1 MNKKQFLFL
10 CCFFLHASISY
21 SCTPTD
27 LSDIIFSRVTP
38 LESLLE
44 RIRISYQLSPQE
56 SPAID
61 TETSRRISKTV
72 EETES
77 LYKRAKYGDQRAL
90 IALKA
95 KTTQSAHACVLM
107 MKYYTKKGVTIKN
120 SLAPEY
126 ESYLSIFFTL
136 LGEKLGAIDEFE
148 EIMDPLLNLS
158 LAIYHQKKD
167 ASLAAQYAQAA
178 VDQGCIEGYT
188 FIGKLDKKVHLKR
201 AMTHH
206 FKAAQYKNP
215 RGIYKLAR
223 SCYKLNGNF
232 IEDLYKHAAARGV
245 SKAYFDLGR
254 KCERESQKEK
264 SIWYFSQ
271 LIEVDPYLFVHKEQ
285 KKGLGRTAFY
295 VANQLLKK
303 NPSLLPPLLKAVY
316 EHNPSK
322 RKEVSHFL
330 ASSYSFG
337 QNGFPQSTK
346 DALYWLNISAEYH
359 GDLNDVYR
367 LCCLSVADLWPKES
381 LKKLIAMSRGLVN
394 SPEILERYGTIPQ
407 ILLAR
412 LLVEEGDNQDNPRYF
427 EEAMG
432 LFLNALG
439 KMEEDSPR
447 RKRTVWR
454 IPGTRM
460 QGKFPAVESAYEKIV
475 ITSSALQKRL
485 ALYELGF
492 HHLWGGSE
500 GTISLTKALECFF
513 KSANSGSSIPWF
525 YVTIINHHLTSRW
538 IRSSLIDRSE
548 GALVPFRS
556 SRLSQVEEALTTY
569 LKVEQLLDRLSD
581 LGSEEKER
589 LKSEVRELSLTN
601 FEGAALSLA
610 AWFRHGM
617 FGLSPSTE
625 HEIYWLKLAAEKSC
639 VTAQR
644 ILKDRSPLVLPLTDE
659 EERTLHHLRTHTKGQ
674 PDFLVV
680 GGGLSGVMTAL
691 SVAKAKAQGKIHA
704 GKISIIEE
712 RDNILTGASMIVARQ
727 HRGGEYTQDR
737 TTAAQ
742 CLYGSVLW
750 EQMFKTSRMLTTEE
764 INDFLLAKA
773 SRDGSTLSEKDLIAH
788 HAFLNERYQQYL
800 SQFEDPV
807 NAQELLF
814 GASPIFHELT
824 EEELRNM
831 SLDHHFAAGI
841 RTTEHGF
848 QPVGMGVVL
857 EHLLR
862 LHNVEVITGYE
873 VGNIKPLLRGGFEI
887 NGRSQQPIY
896 ARYLINAAW
905 HNNSHLAW
913 LLKRSVPSPPL
924 TVPNAKRVFLR
935 CLALVDISQCSL
947 PKENHSFFGLVGEH
961 GGMVSCFNDWT
972 AAIFV
977 PGDGLSYQG
986 DYDLDVDTVNEL
998 PYAAKNKLARLK
1010 AEKMMI
1016 AKGILDNAK
1025 EKYPFLEKAG
1035 VRELYV
1041 QTVVSENDEICKRT
1055 HSSAK
1060 WVEGVDGCLQICAMK
1075 ATFAPFVGLEA
1086 LARFVADKPDL
1097 HANFNGDEIRF
1108 LNRLIHPD
1116 MFKEGTVENAVLP
1129 DCFKLIQDDRFMSD
1143 SQFWT
1148 AMRRYAFKRGLD
1160 FSLFEKT
1167 ADTAAAGMDPSRQF
1181 ELVSQEEGLKEVD
1194 LEHHTLTAELA
1205 NSLFTLLGRIERL
1218 RLGPLEEE
1226 TNDDETD
1233 ELGKNVLTELK
1244 KGASLKDLTIRGWN
1258 LTFASRHIPLETLV
1272 PNLQEL
1278 HLKDVTLTLQSMR
1291 ALFGS
1296 GASLGLLKRLSI
1308 VQSHSKKAALKE
1320 LMKGIR
1326 RCENLTFLDLSGN
1339 EIRGVL
1345 SNETDSELQQLVSG
1359 SKKLQHLTLHNNNLF
1374 EGGGYV
1380 SHLNLPQALE
1390 ASPFLI
1396 AITRHPHLKQV
1407 DIHGNGFASSLL
1419 QDRLD
1424 SYFAKRIRRTHQ

>member
-1 MNKKQFLFL
+1 MNKNLFLFL
-10 CCFFLHASISY
+10 CCFFLHASISC
-21 SCTPTD
+21 SSTSTD
-27 LSDIIFSRVTP
+27 LNDIIFSRVTP

-44 RIRISYQLSPQE
+44 SIRASYQLSPQE

-61 TETSRRISKTV
+61 IETSRRISKAV

-90 IALKA
+90 IALKEKA
-95 KTTQSAHACVLM
+95 TQSEHACVLM
-107 MKYYTKKGVTIKN
+107 MQYYAKKQADIKG

-126 ESYLSIFFTL
+126 ESCLSTFFSF

-148 EIMDPLLNLS
+148 KIEDPLLNLS

-167 ASLAAQYAQAA
+167 ALLATQYAQAA
-178 VDQGCIEGYT
+178 IRQGCIEGYT
-188 FIGKLDKKVHLKR
+188 FIGKLDKKVDIKR
-201 AMTHH
+201 AMTSY
-206 FKAAQYKNP
+206 FKAAQHKSP

-232 IEDLYKHAAARGV
+232 IEDLHKYAAIRGV
-245 SKAYFDLGR
+245 SKAYFALGR
-254 KCERESQKEK
+254 KCERESQKKE

-271 LIEVDPYLFVHKEQ
+271 LIEADPHLFVHKEQ
-285 KKGLGRTAFY
+285 KKGLGHTAFY

-359 GDLNDVYR
+359 GDLNDAYR
-367 LCCLSVADLWPKES
+367 LCCLSMADLGPKES
-381 LKKLIAMSRGLVN
+381 ARKLIDMGRRLVK
-394 SPEILERYGTIPQ
+394 SPEILEKYGTIPQ

-412 LLVEEGDNQDNPRYF
+412 LLAEEGNNQDNPLYF

-454 IPGTRM
+454 IPGTCN
-460 QGKFPAVESAYEKIV
+460 QGKFPAVESAYEKIA

-500 GTISLTKALECFF
+500 GTISLKKALQCFF
-513 KSANSGSSIPWF
+513 KSANSGSSMSWF
-525 YVTIINHHLTSRW
+525 YVTIINHHLASRW
-538 IRSSLIDRSE
+538 IRSSLLDRSE
-548 GALVPFRS
+548 EALVPFHPPRS
-556 SRLSQVEEALTTY
+556 RDQLKDALATY

-625 HEIYWLKLAAEKSC
+625 HEIYWLKLAAEKGNFA
-639 VTAQR
+639 AQR
-644 ILKDRSPLVLPLTDE
+644 ILKDRFPLVLSLSE
-659 EERTLHHLRTHTKGQ
+659 QKEIILHRLRTHTANQ
-674 PDFLVV
+674 PDFVVV
-680 GGGLSGVMTAL
+680 GGGLSGVMAAL
-691 SVAKAKAQGKIHA
+691 SIAKARAA
-704 GKISIIEE
+704 GKIKIGKIKLVEE

-750 EQMFKTSRMLTTEE
+750 EQMFKTRRMLTTEE

-773 SRDGSTLSEKDLIAH
+773 SRDGNALSEKDLMAH

-831 SLDHHFAAGI
+831 SLDHHFGAGI
-841 RTTEHGF
+841 RTTERGF

-913 LLKRSVPSPPL
+913 LLKRSVPSPTL

-961 GGMVSCFNDWT
+961 GGMVSCFNNWT

-986 DYDLDVDTVNEL
+986 DYDLDESVVNEL
-998 PYAAKNKLARLK
+998 PYAAKRKLAWLK
-1010 AEKMMI
+1010 TEKMII
-1016 AKGILDNAK
+1016 AERILDNAK

-1097 HANFNGDEIRF
+1097 HANFNGDERRF
-1108 LNRLIHPD
+1108 LDGLIHPD

-1167 ADTAAAGMDPSRQF
+1167 ADTAAAEMDPSRQF

-1205 NSLFTLLGRIERL
+1205 NSLFTLLGRTERL

-1226 TNDDETD
+1226 TNDDEAD

-1291 ALFGS
+1291 ALFES

-1308 VQSHSKKAALKE
+1308 VQSHPKKAALKE
-1320 LMKGIR
+1320 LMKGIQ
-1326 RCENLTFLDLSGN
+1326 RCENLIFLDLSEN
-1339 EIRGVL
+1339 DIRGAL
-1345 SNETDSELQQLVSG
+1345 SSETNMELEQLMVG
-1359 SKKLQHLTLHNNNLF
+1359 SKKLEHLSIHHNKLF
-1374 EGGGYV
+1374 EGI
-1380 SHLNLPQALE
+1380 NL
-1390 ASPFLI
+1390 
-1396 AITRHPHLKQV
+1396 ITGTVANRFQNRKE
-1407 DIHGNGFASSLL
+1407 
-1419 QDRLD
+1419 R
-1424 SYFAKRIRRTHQ
+1424 